1 MHTVNI
7 YGEFI
12 VGEEIEYLDQPYK
25 NIIIVE
31 DSNGDKHVIHRDTI
45 DRNRKR
51 KPSRAGVR
59 FDLLGCQAHGRKELQ
74 RSKRGTSRKFY

>member
-1 MHTVNI
+1 MHVANI
-7 YGEFI
+7 YGESI

-59 FDLLGCQAHGRKELQ
+59 FDLLACQANGRK
-74 RSKRGTSRKFY
+74 GPIRKWRRIG

>member
-7 YGEFI
+7 YGESI

-31 DSNGDKHVIHRDTI
+31 DSNGDKHVIHRETI

-59 FDLLGCQAHGRKELQ
+59 FDLFAWKKRDVEKVAEDWLGHKKKLH
-74 RSKRGTSRKFY
+74 

>member
-1 MHTVNI
+1 MHIANI
-7 YGEFI
+7 YGESI

-31 DSNGDKHVIHRDTI
+31 DSNGDKHVVHKDTI

-59 FDLLGCQAHGRKELQ
+59 FDLLGLSLIHI
-74 RSKRGTSRKFY
+74 

>member
-7 YGEFI
+7 YGESI

-59 FDLLGCQAHGRKELQ
+59 FDLLGCQTYGRKELQ

>member
-1 MHTVNI
+1 MHIANI
-7 YGEFI
+7 YGESI

-31 DSNGDKHVIHRDTI
+31 DSNGDKHVVHKDTI

-59 FDLLGCQAHGRKELQ
+59 FDLLACQANGRK
-74 RSKRGTSRKFY
+74 GPIRKWRRIG

>member
-7 YGEFI
+7 YGESI

-59 FDLLGCQAHGRKELQ
+59 FDLLACQANGRK
-74 RSKRGTSRKFY
+74 GPIRKWRRIG

>member
-7 YGEFI
+7 YGESI

-59 FDLLGCQAHGRKELQ
+59 FDLLGCQTNGRK
-74 RSKRGTSRKFY
+74 GPIRKWRRIG